1 MKNRQEKIWRHPK
14 LSINTWVLHIKIHIL
29 KSQCSHTIQNLHAHI
44 PIAHSPNGIW
54 WKSAFSRI
62 LILIINTILL
72 FWSLWVY
79 LASLSGHDWLAF
91 ISFVSN
97 TQVVK
102 DSRHIQM
109 WTVLVTGTIIII
121 IPRKSWSQTWLCIQ
135 GEKKTKQTA
144 SSSVPT
150 DMHSFIFAL
159 LSLLFLACLGWV
171 CSLIKAGRPLETNFR
186 KKGRWSSGCEFP

>member
-1 MKNRQEKIWRHPK
+1 MLNQFEQNCSTLWKIGKKKIRRHPK
-14 LSINTWVLHIKIHIL
+14 SSIKARVLHIKIHIL

-44 PIAHSPNGIW
+44 PLAHSPNGIW

-102 DSRHIQM
+102 NIRHIQM
-109 WTVLVTGTIIII
+109 WTVLVTWTIIIV

-135 GEKKTKQTA
+135 GEKNKTN
-144 SSSVPT
+144 
-150 DMHSFIFAL
+150 SFILCPNWHA
-159 LSLLFLACLGWV
+159 
-171 CSLIKAGRPLETNFR
+171 
-186 KKGRWSSGCEFP
+186 